1 MVVDVV
7 VVIDVVDVI
16 DDDVIIVGGV
26 GLMMIGSHP

>member
-26 GLMMIGSHP
+26 GLMMIGAHP